1 MIRNEK
7 KPIMQDMVKQHL
19 TVLNGLVINTYGEK
33 SVLCENGDNKAFK
46 KLYGV
51 DGVI

>member
-1 MIRNEK
+1 MMKREK

-19 TVLNGLVINTYGEK
+19 TVLNISVINTYGDKK
-33 SVLCENGDNKAFK
+33 SDLGENKAFK
-46 KLYGV
+46 NEYGV